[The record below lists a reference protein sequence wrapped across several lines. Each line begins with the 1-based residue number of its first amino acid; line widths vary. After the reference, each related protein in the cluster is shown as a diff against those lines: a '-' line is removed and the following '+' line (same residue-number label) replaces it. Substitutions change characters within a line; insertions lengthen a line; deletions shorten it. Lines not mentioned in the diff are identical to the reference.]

1 MEKLGFIGGGNMAEA
16 LIKGIINANI
26 FTPDNIYVSDINAER
41 LKCLADTY
49 CINTLED
56 NKELIAKAD
65 IVVFSVEPQQMADML
80 EGIKDVSRDDK
91 LFITI
96 AAGKQISFY
105 KNILG
110 DIKLI
115 RVMPN
120 TPSLIA
126 CGVCGIYAPENA
138 NDKIDKVVKI
148 FDSVGSAVI
157 LDSEDL
163 IDAIIAAS
171 GSGPAYFFKLMEHM
185 IEKAQQLG
193 LDEKT
198 ASKVVINT
206 AKGAALLA
214 DASFDSG
221 LTPAML
227 REKIVSRGGTTEA
240 ALNTFKNGNL
250 GPLVDDA
257 MQNAYD
263 RAKQLASDR
272 N

>member
-1 MEKLGFIGGGNMAEA
+1 MDKMGFIGGGNMAEA
-16 LIKGIINANI
+16 LIKGILKSNVFPPENV
-26 FTPDNIYVSDINAER
+26 YVSDINTER
-41 LKCLADTY
+41 LDFLADTY
-49 CINTLED
+49 AIKTLSD
-56 NKELIAKAD
+56 NSVLVAEVD
-65 IVVFSVEPQQMADML
+65 IVVFSVEPQQMAGML
-80 EGIKDVSRDDK
+80 DGIKNNCK
-91 LFITI
+91 ENTLFITI
-96 AAGKQISFY
+96 AAGKPISFY
-105 KNILG
+105 TKILG

-120 TPSLIA
+120 TPALIG
-126 CGVCGIYAPENA
+126 CGVSGIYAPENA
-138 NDKIDKVVKI
+138 TDQLEKVVKI
-148 FDSVGSAVI
+148 FASIGQAVI
-157 LDSEDL
+157 LDSEEL

-185 IEKAQQLG
+185 ITKAQQLG

-198 ASKVVINT
+198 ASQIVINT

-221 LTPAML
+221 QTPAML

-240 ALNTFKNGNL
+240 ALKTFENGNF
-250 GPLVDDA
+250 GPLVSDA

-263 RAKQLASDR
+263 RAKQLAKDS